1 MEKSTWRLFVTV
13 NGPRCVDASWP
24 PSLTRYLPVIQWR
37 YASRRHREVALCH
50 GALFRFVCS
59 LASINHVLS
68 HPLFRVPTPLLFPSS
83 SSSSHFSTPSS
94 LPSHLF
100 TVSRARC
107 TGNGFIRRGDRWE
120 NRAEVRRC
128 VEDEFG
134 EDVIFCLRFSC
145 VIFRGGGVNVVS
157 KIEML
162 VIWIDRLWKMEIWKK
177 EREMMTLI
185 IRWYCTMQ

>member
-120 NRAEVRRC
+120 NRVEVRPMRRRWIWRRC
-128 VEDEFG
+128 DFLFA
-134 EDVIFCLRFSC
+134 IFLRYFSRR
-145 VIFRGGGVNVVS
+145 RG
-157 KIEML
+157 
-162 VIWIDRLWKMEIWKK
+162 
-177 EREMMTLI
+177 
-185 IRWYCTMQ
+185 